1 MTAIAE
7 VFQEAFGLKERPF
20 SKTPDPKFLY
30 LSRVHEEALARLQYA
45 VEEKEIV
52 LLTGEIGC
60 GKTTLT
66 RALMDSLDE
75 SYRVVYILNPRLTA
89 NQFIRTVSKRLDIEI
104 PYNYKD
110 DLLEAL
116 YDRVYELYEDG
127 ITPVIIIDE
136 AQLIP
141 KRETFEEIRL
151 LSNFQLDHTNLL
163 SIVLVA
169 QPDIKRRFKHRTY
182 APLKQRIG
190 MFYHLPPLDR
200 EEVKK
205 YIEHRLSVSGRKEE
219 LFTEGAIEE
228 IYRFSKG
235 IPRLINSIANA
246 SMLEALSNEAS
257 LILPEHV
264 IQAAKELE
272 ISGPGKD

>member
-1 MTAIAE
+1 MTVLLS
-7 VFQEAFGLKERPF
+7 VFEEAFGLKERPF

-30 LSRVHEEALARLQYA
+30 LSKVHEEALARLQYG
-45 VEEKEIV
+45 VEEREIV

-75 SYRVVYILNPRLTA
+75 NYRVIYILNPRLTA
-89 NQFIRTVSKRLDIEI
+89 NQFIRTVAKRLDIEI

-110 DLLEAL
+110 DLLEAV
-116 YDRVYELYEDG
+116 YDRVFELYEEG
-127 ITPVIIIDE
+127 VTPVIIIDE

-141 KRETFEEIRL
+141 RKETFEEIRL
-151 LSNFQLDHTNLL
+151 LSNFQLDQTNLL

-169 QPDIKRRFKHRTY
+169 QPDIRKRLRHRTY

-190 MFYHLPPLDR
+190 MFYHLKPLSKN
-200 EEVKK
+200 EVKN
-205 YIEHRLSVSGRKEE
+205 YIEHRLSVSGREEE
-219 LFTEGAIEE
+219 LFTQEAIDE

-246 SMLEALSNEAS
+246 SMLEALSEEAS
-257 LILPEHV
+257 LILPGHV
-264 IQAAKELE
+264 IKASKELE
-272 ISGPGKD
+272 IDGSG

>member
-1 MTAIAE
+1 MTVLLS
-7 VFQEAFGLKERPF
+7 VFEEAFGLKERPF

-30 LSRVHEEALARLQYA
+30 LSRVHEEALARLQYG
-45 VEEKEIV
+45 VEEREIV

-75 SYRVVYILNPRLTA
+75 SYRVIYILNPRLTA
-89 NQFIRTVSKRLDIEI
+89 NQFIRTVAKRLDIEI

-110 DLLEAL
+110 DLLEAV
-116 YDRVYELYEDG
+116 YDRVFELYEEG
-127 ITPVIIIDE
+127 VTPVIIIDE

-141 KRETFEEIRL
+141 RKETFEEIRL
-151 LSNFQLDHTNLL
+151 LSNFQLDQTNLL

-169 QPDIKRRFKHRTY
+169 QPDIRKRLRHRTY

-190 MFYHLPPLDR
+190 MFYHLKPLSKN
-200 EEVKK
+200 EVKN
-205 YIEHRLSVSGRKEE
+205 YIEHRLSVSGREDE
-219 LFTEGAIEE
+219 LFTQEAIDE

-246 SMLEALSNEAS
+246 SMLEALSEEAS
-257 LILPEHV
+257 LILPGHV
-264 IQAAKELE
+264 IKAAKELE
-272 ISGPGKD
+272 IDGSG